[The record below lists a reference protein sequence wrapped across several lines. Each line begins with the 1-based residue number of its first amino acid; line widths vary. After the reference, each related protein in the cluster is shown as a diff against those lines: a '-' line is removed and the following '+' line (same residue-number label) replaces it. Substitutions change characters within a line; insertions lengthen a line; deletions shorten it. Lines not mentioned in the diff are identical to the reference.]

1 MSGYAS
7 LSAVYD
13 RLIGMDY
20 GERAEY
26 LLSLFSLHR
35 APCGTLLDLACGTG
49 SLTLE
54 LIRRGCDV
62 IGVDGSPEMLALA
75 AEKAAAAGESPLL
88 LCQDMRELDLYGT
101 VEGAVCTL
109 DGLNHLRRKEEI
121 GEALHRLSLFIQPGG
136 LFIFDVNTP
145 YKHRQVL
152 GDNAFVYE
160 GEDFLCAWR
169 NRLNARTSEVHMW
182 LDIFFEEEDG
192 RYQRLEEEIVERAYS
207 LATWRDLLKKADFT
221 PLEVY
226 GDMTAAAPGPEEQ
239 RWVIVA
245 RNDTK
250 IYER

>member
-7 LSAVYD
+7 LAAVYD
-13 RLIGMDY
+13 RLIGLDY

-26 LLSLFSLHR
+26 LLSLFSLHH

-54 LIRRGCDV
+54 LIRRGSDV
-62 IGVDGSPEMLALA
+62 IGVDGSEEMLALA
-75 AEKAAAAGESPLL
+75 AEKASAAGVSPLL
-88 LCQDMRELDLYGT
+88 LCQDMRQLDLYGT

-109 DGLNHLRRKEEI
+109 DGLNHLCRTAEI
-121 GEALHRLSLFIQPGG
+121 REVLHRLSLFIQPGG

-160 GEDFLCAWR
+160 GEDFLCTWR
-169 NRLNARTSEVHMW
+169 NRLNERTCEVRMW
-182 LDIFFEEEDG
+182 LDIFFEEADG
-192 RYQRLEEEIVERAYS
+192 RYQRLEDEILERAYS
-207 LATWRDLLKKADFT
+207 LATWQSMLREADFT
-221 PLEVY
+221 PLAVY
-226 GDMTAAAPGPEEQ
+226 GDMTAAAPAPEEE

-250 IYER
+250 NYER